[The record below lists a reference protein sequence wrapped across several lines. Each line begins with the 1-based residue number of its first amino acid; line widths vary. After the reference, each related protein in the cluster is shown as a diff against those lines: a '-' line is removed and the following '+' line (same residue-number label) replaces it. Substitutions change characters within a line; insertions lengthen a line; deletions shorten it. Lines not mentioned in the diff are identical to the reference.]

1 MQHTLTLHQQRK
13 RLNQIFDAII
23 NNSDLSEKEFDKAM
37 QEWIGAN
44 QKLEVKEELYLLN
57 IHSRFQTTA
66 FSATMS

>member
-57 IHSRFQTTA
+57 IHSRFQTPA